1 MASLIPRGEAGL
13 STRTG
18 IALYT
23 RTPAQTS
30 EFMVH
35 FDGGE
40 TPKTAQRSL
49 ELLRGYDRYHA
60 GKGWGGIGYNL
71 AVCPVTGK
79 VYEARGLDRV
89 GAHTQ
94 GHNTSGV
101 GVILIGGEGNLTT
114 AGKQGLQDAYDIAS
128 AWAGK
133 TLTVHGHKDFADT
146 SCPGTATYQW
156 LKDGGIKTVS
166 TTKPTTYVDGRLV
179 AAGTAAAFQKLAAA
193 FKKATGLT
201 LHVRDGLRT
210 YEQQKDLYDRWTGK
224 KKPPFYAP
232 SVAYPGTS
240 RHETGR
246 ALDIYDS
253 GNSPGV
259 TVAGNV
265 RSNWIRKNASTYG
278 FSAIGYTFNEP
289 WHIEYQGDPWAG
301 SGAAAGVFSQEY
313 IKDIQSRLVRLGYNI
328 GASGIDGSKGPAT
341 TAAIKAFQKSVG
353 ITEDGLPGPTTLGKV
368 KIVEIQ
374 RAVNATRDGSAG
386 PDTKKR
392 VDAVRQASRYG
403 GGKFPYGVK
412 YAQQVVGTKDDG
424 AWGPNS
430 VKAHDVAVERIQRAV
445 GVTPDKQFGP
455 ATDKAVKAVIGS

>member
-114 AGKQGLQDAYDIAS
+114 AGKQGLQDAYDIAK

-133 TLTVHGHKDFADT
+133 TLKVYGHKDFAST
-146 SCPGTATYQW
+146 SCPGVATYQW
-156 LKDGGIKTVS
+156 LKSGGIITNS
-166 TTKPTTYVDGRLV
+166 KPTTYVDGRLV
-179 AAGTAAAFQKLAAA
+179 AAGTAAAFTKLAAA
-193 FKKATGLT
+193 FRAATGYT

-210 YEQQKDLYDRWTGK
+210 YAQQKDLYDRWKAGT
-224 KKPPFYAP
+224 FSAP

-240 RHETGR
+240 LHETGR
-246 ALDIYDS
+246 ALDVYDS
-253 GNSPGV
+253 GPAPGV
-259 TVAGNV
+259 TTAGNV
-265 RSNWIRKNASTYG
+265 RSNWLRNNAARYG
-278 FSAIGYTFNEP
+278 FSPTGYGFSEP
-289 WHIEYQGDPWAG
+289 WHIEYQGDPWAAPTIKEEG
-301 SGAAAGVFSQEY
+301 FLMALSDAQQSKLFARVQNIQDILTGYSENTYVKKGYSLPLVGA
-313 IKDIQSRLVRLGYNI
+313 RVR
-328 GASGIDGSKGPAT
+328 
-341 TAAIKAFQKSVG
+341 
-353 ITEDGLPGPTTLGKV
+353 
-368 KIVEIQ
+368 
-374 RAVNATRDGSAG
+374 
-386 PDTKKR
+386 DTK
-392 VDAVRQASRYG
+392 DLITG
-403 GGKFPYGVK
+403 GGPQGD
-412 YAQQVVGTKDDG
+412 A
-424 AWGPNS
+424 NS
-430 VKAHDVAVERIQRAV
+430 LLRQILAGQDEIMARL
-445 GVTPDKQFGP
+445 DKLEAG
-455 ATDKAVKAVIGS
+455 K